1 MTPMLFFGILEIA
14 FLVMLAIATVVA
26 VVRDVRAAKNKKKDE
41 EKK

>member
-26 VVRDVRAAKNKKKDE
+26 VVHDVRAAKNKKKDE